1 MKTSP
6 PKRTIKNISWRN
18 LNLRVKLT
26 TILLLV
32 ALIPISII
40 AYIADTSQRASLT
53 KDANIKL
60 QNAASLVASEIDSF
74 MLDNLNVVRAEG
86 QLPVIV
92 DYVTLPAA
100 ERAGSPEEKRLN
112 ALLLAVSRQ
121 NPVYLNSVAIL
132 DINGITLADT
142 NPSAIGL
149 ERSNRYY
156 FQNVVSTNLPYAS
169 TLEYDTNT
177 GRASLYIAAP
187 VRTRNGVLIGVYR
200 KRFDAAILQSFAANQ
215 AGLAGEESF
224 AVLLDEN
231 FVRLAHGID
240 RSVVYK
246 SVVPMDSATLA
257 DLQEQRFMP
266 PGTAEEL
273 STNIPEFQAGL
284 NNYKTNPFFTAE
296 LRKLGEADLERVATV
311 TMKTQPWLVVF
322 AQPENIFLAPI
333 NEQRQTNIVTALVIA
348 LGVIFFGVFI
358 SQTISGPIVRLT
370 QTAEDIAGG
379 NINILAK
386 IETGDEIGTLA
397 QTFNRMTQQ
406 LRDFITSLE
415 ERVAARTKDLATVAN
430 ISTNT
435 AVIRDPYKMLEAMV
449 HLTQRGFNLY
459 HAHVFRYEKES
470 NDLHIVACGYREGDE
485 HEGTHG
491 TTFIPV
497 SQEQSLVA
505 RAARTKKPVIV
516 NDVRSDPGWLPNP
529 LLPETRSEMAV
540 PMLVGDELL
549 GVMDVQADHVNA
561 FSEEDANIQLTLAAQ
576 TATSYQSTL
585 AYEKSQ
591 EQAKLETLINTIGQK
606 IQRATTVEDT
616 LQTAIR
622 EIGIA
627 LDASRVHASISRQGN
642 KNDPGVN

>member
-1 MKTSP
+1 MNYSNGWL
-6 PKRTIKNISWRN
+6 KRFRTANSQNSVEGRVTTFWTINRKI
-18 LNLRVKLT
+18 LLPVLIV
-26 TILLLV
+26 ILLLTMGLTINNYVKSSQQYTKQEKDNLSKIQVGALTEIESLNQV
-32 ALIPISII
+32 ALALAVQASQNPDVQAAFAAGDRERITQILLPTYLAANKQFAVKQFVLHSPPAIAFLRLQQLDKFGDDLSDIRKMVVVANAEETAVQGIEMGRAGLGVRGVVPVTYEGRHIGLVDVGIDIGQSLLDTIKKNYNADSQFLLDSKTAEAATFEGFVENAAGPTETLLLQASTLTEPIYTEKDVYARVMTGEEII
-40 AYIADTSQRASLT
+40 SY
-53 KDANIKL
+53 KDANGRNYAIL
-60 QNAASLVASEIDSF
+60 SIPIRDYSNTIVGVLEIL
-74 MLDNLNVVRAEG
+74 LDRT
-86 QLPVIV
+86 
-92 DYVTLPAA
+92 DTLA
-100 ERAGSPEEKRLN
+100 ERNRELASTIVISLFAIFLSIFIIISSVN
-112 ALLLAVSRQ
+112 AITKPIGALTETAIAVSNGHLEREARVES
-121 NPVYLNSVAIL
+121 NDEVGVLTIAFNKMVADL
-132 DINGITLADT
+132 RSTLAT
-142 NPSAIGL
+142 
-149 ERSNRYY
+149 
-156 FQNVVSTNLPYAS
+156 
-169 TLEYDTNT
+169 
-177 GRASLYIAAP
+177 
-187 VRTRNGVLIGVYR
+187 
-200 KRFDAAILQSFAANQ
+200 
-215 AGLAGEESF
+215 
-224 AVLLDEN
+224 
-231 FVRLAHGID
+231 
-240 RSVVYK
+240 
-246 SVVPMDSATLA
+246 
-257 DLQEQRFMP
+257 
-266 PGTAEEL
+266 
-273 STNIPEFQAGL
+273 
-284 NNYKTNPFFTAE
+284 
-296 LRKLGEADLERVATV
+296 
-311 TMKTQPWLVVF
+311 
-322 AQPENIFLAPI
+322 
-333 NEQRQTNIVTALVIA
+333 
-348 LGVIFFGVFI
+348 
-358 SQTISGPIVRLT
+358 
-370 QTAEDIAGG
+370 
-379 NINILAK
+379 
-386 IETGDEIGTLA
+386 
-397 QTFNRMTQQ
+397 
-406 LRDFITSLE
+406 LE

>member
-1 MKTSP
+1 MNYSNGWL
-6 PKRTIKNISWRN
+6 KRFRTANSQNSVEGRVTTFWTINRKI
-18 LNLRVKLT
+18 LLPVLIV
-26 TILLLV
+26 ILLLTMGLTINNYVKSSQQYTKQEKDNLSKIQVGALTEIESLNQV
-32 ALIPISII
+32 ALALAVQASQNPDVQAAFAAGDRERITQILLPTYLAANKQFAVKQFVLHSPPAIAFLRLQQLDKFGDDLSDIRKMVVVANAEETAVQGIEMGRTGLGVRGVVPVTYEGRHIGLVDVGIDIGQSLLDTIKKNYNADSQFLLDSKTAEAATFEGFVENAAGPTETLLLQASTLTEPIYTEKDVYARVMTGEEII
-40 AYIADTSQRASLT
+40 SY
-53 KDANIKL
+53 KDANGRNYAIL
-60 QNAASLVASEIDSF
+60 SIPIRDYSNTIVGVLEIL
-74 MLDNLNVVRAEG
+74 LDRT
-86 QLPVIV
+86 
-92 DYVTLPAA
+92 DTLA
-100 ERAGSPEEKRLN
+100 ERNRELASTIVISLFAIFLSIFIIISSVN
-112 ALLLAVSRQ
+112 AITKPIGALTETAIAVS
-121 NPVYLNSVAIL
+121 
-132 DINGITLADT
+132 NGHF
-142 NPSAIGL
+142 
-149 ERSNRYY
+149 EREARVESN
-156 FQNVVSTNLPYAS
+156 
-169 TLEYDTNT
+169 
-177 GRASLYIAAP
+177 
-187 VRTRNGVLIGVYR
+187 
-200 KRFDAAILQSFAANQ
+200 
-215 AGLAGEESF
+215 
-224 AVLLDEN
+224 
-231 FVRLAHGID
+231 
-240 RSVVYK
+240 
-246 SVVPMDSATLA
+246 
-257 DLQEQRFMP
+257 
-266 PGTAEEL
+266 
-273 STNIPEFQAGL
+273 
-284 NNYKTNPFFTAE
+284 
-296 LRKLGEADLERVATV
+296 
-311 TMKTQPWLVVF
+311 
-322 AQPENIFLAPI
+322 
-333 NEQRQTNIVTALVIA
+333 
-348 LGVIFFGVFI
+348 
-358 SQTISGPIVRLT
+358 
-370 QTAEDIAGG
+370 
-379 NINILAK
+379 
-386 IETGDEIGTLA
+386 DEIGVLTIAFNKMVADLRSTLA
-397 QTFNRMTQQ
+397 T
-406 LRDFITSLE
+406 LE

>member
-1 MKTSP
+1 MNYSNGWL
-6 PKRTIKNISWRN
+6 KRFRTANSQNSVEGRVTTFWTINRKI
-18 LNLRVKLT
+18 LLPVLIV
-26 TILLLV
+26 ILLLTMGLTINNYVKSSQQYTKQEKDNLSKIQVGALTEIESLNQV
-32 ALIPISII
+32 ALALAVQASQNPDVQAAFAAGDRERITQILLPTYLAANKQFAVKQFVLHSPPAIAFLRLQQLDKFGDDLSDIRKMVVVANAEETAVQGIEMGRAGLGVRGVVPVTYEGRHIGLVDVGIDIGQSLLDTIKKNYNADSQFLLDSKTAEAATFEGFVENAAGPTETLLLQASTLTEPIYTEKDVYARVMTGEEII
-40 AYIADTSQRASLT
+40 SY
-53 KDANIKL
+53 KDANGRNYAIL
-60 QNAASLVASEIDSF
+60 SIPIRDYSNTIVGVLEIL
-74 MLDNLNVVRAEG
+74 LDRT
-86 QLPVIV
+86 
-92 DYVTLPAA
+92 DTLA
-100 ERAGSPEEKRLN
+100 ERNRELASTIVISLFAIFLSIFIIISSVN
-112 ALLLAVSRQ
+112 AITKPIGALTETAIAVS
-121 NPVYLNSVAIL
+121 
-132 DINGITLADT
+132 NGHF
-142 NPSAIGL
+142 
-149 ERSNRYY
+149 EREARVESN
-156 FQNVVSTNLPYAS
+156 
-169 TLEYDTNT
+169 
-177 GRASLYIAAP
+177 
-187 VRTRNGVLIGVYR
+187 
-200 KRFDAAILQSFAANQ
+200 
-215 AGLAGEESF
+215 
-224 AVLLDEN
+224 
-231 FVRLAHGID
+231 
-240 RSVVYK
+240 
-246 SVVPMDSATLA
+246 
-257 DLQEQRFMP
+257 
-266 PGTAEEL
+266 
-273 STNIPEFQAGL
+273 
-284 NNYKTNPFFTAE
+284 
-296 LRKLGEADLERVATV
+296 
-311 TMKTQPWLVVF
+311 
-322 AQPENIFLAPI
+322 
-333 NEQRQTNIVTALVIA
+333 
-348 LGVIFFGVFI
+348 
-358 SQTISGPIVRLT
+358 
-370 QTAEDIAGG
+370 
-379 NINILAK
+379 
-386 IETGDEIGTLA
+386 DEIGVLTIAFNKMVADLRSTLA
-397 QTFNRMTQQ
+397 T
-406 LRDFITSLE
+406 LE

>member
-1 MKTSP
+1 MNYSNGWL
-6 PKRTIKNISWRN
+6 KRFRTANSQNSVEGRVTTFWTINRKI
-18 LNLRVKLT
+18 LLPVLIV
-26 TILLLV
+26 ILLLTMGLTINNYVKSSQQYTKQEKDNLSKIQVGALTEIESLNQV
-32 ALIPISII
+32 ALALAVQASQNPDVQAAFAAGDRERITQILLPTYLAANKQFAVKQFVLHSPPAISFLRLQQLDKFGDDLSDIRKMVVVANAEETAVQGIEMGRAGLGVRGVVPVTYEGRHIGLVDVGIDIGQSLLDTIKKNYNADSQFLLDSKTAEAATFEGFVENAAGPTETLLLQASTLTEPIYTEKDVYARVMTGEEII
-40 AYIADTSQRASLT
+40 SY
-53 KDANIKL
+53 KDANGRNYAIL
-60 QNAASLVASEIDSF
+60 SIPIRDYSNTIVGVLEIL
-74 MLDNLNVVRAEG
+74 LDRT
-86 QLPVIV
+86 
-92 DYVTLPAA
+92 DTLA
-100 ERAGSPEEKRLN
+100 ERNRELASTIVISLFAIFLSIFIIISSVN
-112 ALLLAVSRQ
+112 AITKPIGALTETAIAVS
-121 NPVYLNSVAIL
+121 
-132 DINGITLADT
+132 NGHF
-142 NPSAIGL
+142 
-149 ERSNRYY
+149 EREARVESN
-156 FQNVVSTNLPYAS
+156 
-169 TLEYDTNT
+169 
-177 GRASLYIAAP
+177 
-187 VRTRNGVLIGVYR
+187 
-200 KRFDAAILQSFAANQ
+200 
-215 AGLAGEESF
+215 
-224 AVLLDEN
+224 
-231 FVRLAHGID
+231 
-240 RSVVYK
+240 
-246 SVVPMDSATLA
+246 
-257 DLQEQRFMP
+257 
-266 PGTAEEL
+266 
-273 STNIPEFQAGL
+273 
-284 NNYKTNPFFTAE
+284 
-296 LRKLGEADLERVATV
+296 
-311 TMKTQPWLVVF
+311 
-322 AQPENIFLAPI
+322 
-333 NEQRQTNIVTALVIA
+333 
-348 LGVIFFGVFI
+348 
-358 SQTISGPIVRLT
+358 
-370 QTAEDIAGG
+370 
-379 NINILAK
+379 
-386 IETGDEIGTLA
+386 DEIGVLTIAFNKMVADLRSTLA
-397 QTFNRMTQQ
+397 T
-406 LRDFITSLE
+406 LE

-516 NDVRSDPGWLPNP
+516 NDVRSDPGCLPNP

>member
-1 MKTSP
+1 MNYSNGWL
-6 PKRTIKNISWRN
+6 KRFRTANSQNSVEGRVTTFWTINRKI
-18 LNLRVKLT
+18 LLPVLIV
-26 TILLLV
+26 ILLLTMGLTINNYVKSSQQYTKQEKDNLSKIQVGALTEIESLNQV
-32 ALIPISII
+32 ALALAVQASQNPDVQAAFAAGDRERITQILLPTYLAANKQFAVKQFVLHSPPAIAFLRLQQLDKFGDDLSDIRKMVVVANAEETAVQGIEMGRAGLGVRGVVPVTYEGRHIGLVDVGIDIGQSLLDTIKKNYNADSQFLLDSKTAEAATFEGFVENAAGPTETLLLQASTLTEPIYTEKDVYARVMTGEEII
-40 AYIADTSQRASLT
+40 SY
-53 KDANIKL
+53 KDANGRNYAIL
-60 QNAASLVASEIDSF
+60 SIPIRDYSNTIVGVLEIL
-74 MLDNLNVVRAEG
+74 LDRT
-86 QLPVIV
+86 
-92 DYVTLPAA
+92 DTLA
-100 ERAGSPEEKRLN
+100 ERNRELASTIVISLFAIFLSVVIIISSVNTITKPIG
-112 ALLLAVSRQ
+112 ALTETAIAVSNGHLEREARVES
-121 NPVYLNSVAIL
+121 NDEVGVLTIAFNKMVADL
-132 DINGITLADT
+132 RSTLAT
-142 NPSAIGL
+142 
-149 ERSNRYY
+149 
-156 FQNVVSTNLPYAS
+156 
-169 TLEYDTNT
+169 
-177 GRASLYIAAP
+177 
-187 VRTRNGVLIGVYR
+187 
-200 KRFDAAILQSFAANQ
+200 
-215 AGLAGEESF
+215 
-224 AVLLDEN
+224 
-231 FVRLAHGID
+231 
-240 RSVVYK
+240 
-246 SVVPMDSATLA
+246 
-257 DLQEQRFMP
+257 
-266 PGTAEEL
+266 
-273 STNIPEFQAGL
+273 
-284 NNYKTNPFFTAE
+284 
-296 LRKLGEADLERVATV
+296 
-311 TMKTQPWLVVF
+311 
-322 AQPENIFLAPI
+322 
-333 NEQRQTNIVTALVIA
+333 
-348 LGVIFFGVFI
+348 
-358 SQTISGPIVRLT
+358 
-370 QTAEDIAGG
+370 
-379 NINILAK
+379 
-386 IETGDEIGTLA
+386 
-397 QTFNRMTQQ
+397 
-406 LRDFITSLE
+406 LE

>member
-1 MKTSP
+1 MNYSNGWL
-6 PKRTIKNISWRN
+6 KRFRTANSQNSVEGRVTTFWTINRKI
-18 LNLRVKLT
+18 LLPVLIV
-26 TILLLV
+26 ILLLTMGLTINNYVKSSQQYTKQEKDNLSKIQVGALTEIESLNQV
-32 ALIPISII
+32 ALALAVQASQNPDVQAAFAAGDRERITQILLPTYLAANKQFAVKQFVLHSPPAIAFLRLQQLDKFGDDLSDIRKMVVVANAEETAVQGIEMGRAGLGVRGVVPVTYEGRHIGLVDVGIDIGQSLLDTIKKNYNADSQFLLDSKTAEAATFEGFVENAAGPTETLLLQASTLTEPIYTEKDVYARVMTGEEII
-40 AYIADTSQRASLT
+40 SY
-53 KDANIKL
+53 KDANGRNYAIL
-60 QNAASLVASEIDSF
+60 SIPIRDYSNTIVGVLEIL
-74 MLDNLNVVRAEG
+74 LDRT
-86 QLPVIV
+86 
-92 DYVTLPAA
+92 DTLA
-100 ERAGSPEEKRLN
+100 ERNRELASTIVISLFAIFLSIFIIISSVN
-112 ALLLAVSRQ
+112 AITKPIGALTETAIAVS
-121 NPVYLNSVAIL
+121 
-132 DINGITLADT
+132 NGHF
-142 NPSAIGL
+142 
-149 ERSNRYY
+149 EREARVESN
-156 FQNVVSTNLPYAS
+156 
-169 TLEYDTNT
+169 
-177 GRASLYIAAP
+177 
-187 VRTRNGVLIGVYR
+187 
-200 KRFDAAILQSFAANQ
+200 
-215 AGLAGEESF
+215 
-224 AVLLDEN
+224 
-231 FVRLAHGID
+231 
-240 RSVVYK
+240 
-246 SVVPMDSATLA
+246 
-257 DLQEQRFMP
+257 
-266 PGTAEEL
+266 
-273 STNIPEFQAGL
+273 
-284 NNYKTNPFFTAE
+284 
-296 LRKLGEADLERVATV
+296 
-311 TMKTQPWLVVF
+311 
-322 AQPENIFLAPI
+322 
-333 NEQRQTNIVTALVIA
+333 
-348 LGVIFFGVFI
+348 
-358 SQTISGPIVRLT
+358 
-370 QTAEDIAGG
+370 
-379 NINILAK
+379 
-386 IETGDEIGTLA
+386 DEIGVLTIAFNKMVADLRSTLA
-397 QTFNRMTQQ
+397 T
-406 LRDFITSLE
+406 LE

-561 FSEEDANIQLTLAAQ
+561 FSEEDAYIQLTLAAQ